1 VKSRVSSVLLA
12 CALACAAPAL
22 ARGPSGADIESQVLG
37 SESFLAAHPDLRY
50 RQLGMKAYLKG
61 DARKAMEHFRRAAR
75 YADKPSQGMV
85 GELLWEGRGVAA
97 DRALAHAWL
106 AVAAERRYEVLESQR
121 DRYWSQLDAGERE
134 RARAHAARLM
144 AEFGDAVAQPR
155 LEAVLRRA
163 RSQVTGSRTG
173 ASGSLQIILPGPGG
187 DIHVDGS
194 QFYQDKFWDPKEY
207 WAWQGETW
215 RDARKPQ
222 VDVQPLQPR

>member
-1 VKSRVSSVLLA
+1 MNRLATPFLLA
-12 CALACAAPAL
+12 CVLASTAL
-22 ARGPSGADIESQVLG
+22 ARGSSGADIDARVMG

-61 DARKAMEHFRRAAR
+61 DARKALEHFRRAAR

-106 AVAAERRYEVLESQR
+106 AVAAERRYEVLEAQR
-121 DRYWSQLDAGERE
+121 DRYWSQLGVAERE
-134 RARAHAARLM
+134 RARAHALQLM

-173 ASGSLQIILPGPGG
+173 ASGSLQVILPGPGG

-194 QFYQDKFWDPKEY
+194 QFYQDKFWDPKQY
-207 WAWQGETW
+207 WAWQAETW
-215 RDARKPQ
+215 RDVRTPQ
-222 VDVQPLQPR
+222 VDVKPLKPQ